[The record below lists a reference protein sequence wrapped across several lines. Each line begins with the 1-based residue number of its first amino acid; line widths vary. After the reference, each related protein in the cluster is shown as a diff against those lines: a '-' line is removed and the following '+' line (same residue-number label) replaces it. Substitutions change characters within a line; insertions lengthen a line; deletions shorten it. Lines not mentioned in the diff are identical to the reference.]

1 MEINSE
7 HFVLNNNEE
16 NIHLFLNKM
25 ENFQQFLP
33 DDCSDWKNDAD
44 SCEFKIKSSVSLK
57 IRKKVISNQEI
68 HFVTEDNPLL
78 PATIIFRSQAIGE
91 KTDASIQ
98 VKSSVNFLMAGM
110 IKPILENLLQN
121 FQKQLQAQFA

>member
-1 MEINSE
+1 
-7 HFVLNNNEE
+7 
-16 NIHLFLNKM
+16 M

-33 DDCSDWKNDAD
+33 EDCSDWQNDED
-44 SCEFKIKSSVSLK
+44 SCEFKIKSSISLK
-57 IRKKVISNQEI
+57 IRKKNISNSEI

-78 PATIIFRSQAIGE
+78 PATILFQSLEQGE
-91 KTDASIQ
+91 KTEANIQ
-98 VKSSVNFLMAGM
+98 VKANVNFLMAGM

>member
-1 MEINSE
+1 MEINSD

-33 DDCSDWKNDAD
+33 DDCSDWKNDTD

-78 PATIIFRSQAIGE
+78 PATIIFRSHALEG

-98 VKSSVNFLMAGM
+98 VKSNVNFLMAGM

-121 FQKQLQAQFA
+121 FQKQLQAQFS

>member
-1 MEINSE
+1 MEIKVPA
-7 HFVLNNNEE
+7 FVLNDKEE

-33 DDCSDWKNDAD
+33 EDCSDWQNDED
-44 SCEFKIKSSVSLK
+44 SCEFKIKSSISLK
-57 IRKKVISNQEI
+57 IRKKNISNSEI

-78 PATIIFRSQAIGE
+78 PATILFQSLEQGE
-91 KTDASIQ
+91 KTEANIQ
-98 VKSSVNFLMAGM
+98 VKANVNFLMAGM

>member
-7 HFVLNNNEE
+7 HFVLNNKEE
-16 NIHLFLNKM
+16 IVHQFLNKM

-33 DDCSDWKNDAD
+33 DDCSDWKNDDD

-78 PATIIFRSQAIGE
+78 PATIIFRSQALEG

-98 VKSSVNFLMAGM
+98 VKSNVNFLMAGM